1 MIKKEETINIIINRL
16 LVGILFGFL
25 CGVTLYVTSRH
36 FVNQEIT
43 PKWFGLIAGVGIAGI
58 ISGIFHRNL
67 YIPQKSVLIP
77 MLLCCSLIVLRDYL
91 ASGFNYQLM
100 TQAVCLL
107 LLFFLFQQMTVIFPV
122 KYFLGITVIL
132 TVILACYGVL
142 DYPGLFLSAKHVRLT
157 GSFDNPAGFTA
168 ALVCVLPFTFYF
180 PRDTSRTVK
189 YIAILIAV
197 LLFSVITLSQARAA
211 IIAGFAVILCY
222 LLYSKYSG
230 IKWKN
235 EMKILLVC
243 IIAASMTGLY
253 FLKKDSADGRIP
265 VWSSTWDMIRDKP
278 LTGHGYGTFNA
289 KYMLYQ
295 AEYFETHPES
305 KYADLADNVLH
316 PFNEYLLV
324 WAEHGIIGMACIAL
338 LCYLLIRCYFREPL
352 YIKFIALLSLLSLAV
367 LSCFSYPFK
376 YPFTWVIAFLN
387 IAMICPPVKV
397 SSHRIVNMARTGLIL
412 VAVVLLVAV
421 APLMKAE
428 IRWNTVAKQSLAGKT
443 REVLPEYDSLYKY
456 LGKNGLFL
464 YNHAAELHE
473 VKEYAK
479 SLSVFERCVRYYND
493 IDVQMLLAYNYKEL
507 GRYDEAEKHYKLAA
521 GMCPGRFMPLY
532 QLTEFYTATERTD
545 EARTLAQQIID
556 KKVKI
561 PSATVHAIKQKMREL
576 IDREDGINVPAS
588 ESRTDVEPINKKQ
601 PRQGNL
607 LENETP
613 KELLPP

>member
-1 MIKKEETINIIINRL
+1 MIKRKETMKVIINRL
-16 LVGILFGFL
+16 IAGILFGIL
-25 CGVTLYVTSRH
+25 CCVTLFVTSRH

-43 PKWFGLIAGVGIAGI
+43 PKWFGLITGVGIVGI
-58 ISGIFHRNL
+58 ISGIFHRSL
-67 YIPQKSVLIP
+67 YIPLKSVWIP
-77 MLLCCSLIVLRDYL
+77 MLLCYFLIVLRDCL
-91 ASGFNYQLM
+91 VSGFNYQLI

-107 LLFFLFQQMTVIFPV
+107 LLFFFSQQMTVIFPI
-122 KYFLGITVIL
+122 KYILGITVVL
-132 TVILACYGVL
+132 MAILACYGVL
-142 DYPGLFLSAKHVRLT
+142 NYPGLLLSTKHVRLT

-180 PRDTSRTVK
+180 FRNTSRTVK
-189 YIAILIAV
+189 YIAVFITV
-197 LLFSVITLSQARAA
+197 LLFSVIVLSQARAA

-222 LLYSKYSG
+222 LLCGNYLG

-235 EMKILLVC
+235 WMKILLVC

-253 FLKKDSADGRIP
+253 FLKKDSADGRIS
-265 VWSSTWDMIRDKP
+265 VWQSTWDMIRDKP
-278 LTGHGYGTFNA
+278 FTGHGYGTFNA

-295 AEYFETHPES
+295 AEYFETHPDS

-338 LCYLLIRCYFREPL
+338 LCYLLIRCYFREPS
-352 YIKFIALLSLLSLAV
+352 YIRFIALLSMLSLAV

-376 YPFTWVIAFLN
+376 YPFTWLIAFLN
-387 IAMICPPVKV
+387 IALICPSGKV
-397 SSHRIVNMARTGLIL
+397 SSRSTVNATRTGLVLIAIAL
-412 VAVVLLVAV
+412 LITVV
-421 APLMKAE
+421 PLMNAE
-428 IRWNTVAKQSLAGKT
+428 IRWNIIAKQSLAGRT
-443 REVLPEYDSLYKY
+443 REVLPEYDRLYKY

-473 VKEYAK
+473 VKGYAK

-493 IDVQMLLAYNYKEL
+493 MDVQMLLAYNYKEL
-507 GRYDEAEKHYKLAA
+507 GRYDEAEKHFKLAA
-521 GMCPGRFMPLY
+521 SMCPGRFIPLY
-532 QLTEFYTATERTD
+532 QLTELYTAIGRTD
-545 EARTLAQQIID
+545 EARMLAQQIID

-561 PSATVHAIKQKMREL
+561 PSATIHAIRQKMQEL
-576 IDREDGINVPAS
+576 IDREEKINVPAP
-588 ESRTDVEPINKKQ
+588 ESRMNVEPFNKTQ
-601 PRQGNL
+601 SRQGHL

>member
-1 MIKKEETINIIINRL
+1 
-16 LVGILFGFL
+16 
-25 CGVTLYVTSRH
+25 
-36 FVNQEIT
+36 
-43 PKWFGLIAGVGIAGI
+43 
-58 ISGIFHRNL
+58 
-67 YIPQKSVLIP
+67 
-77 MLLCCSLIVLRDYL
+77 MLLYCFLIVLRDCFV
-91 ASGFNYQLM
+91 SGFNYQLI

-107 LLFFLFQQMTVIFPV
+107 LLFFLLQQMTVAFPV
-122 KYFLGITVIL
+122 KYILGITVIL
-132 TVILACYGVL
+132 TAVLACYGVL
-142 DYPGLFLSAKHVRLT
+142 NYSGSLVSAKHVRLT

-168 ALVCVLPFTFYF
+168 ALVCVLPCTFYF
-180 PRDTSRTVK
+180 FRDTSRTVK
-189 YIAILIAV
+189 YIAILIAI
-197 LLFSVITLSQARAA
+197 LLFSVIVLSQARAA

-222 LLYSKYSG
+222 LLCGNYSG

-235 EMKILLVC
+235 WVKILLSC

-265 VWSSTWDMIRDKP
+265 IWQSTWDMIRDKP

-324 WAEHGIIGMACIAL
+324 WAEYGIIGMSCIAL
-338 LCYLLIRCYFREPL
+338 LCFLLIRHYFRAPSYL
-352 YIKFIALLSLLSLAV
+352 KFIALLSLLSLAV

-376 YPFTWVIAFLN
+376 YPFTWLIAFLN
-387 IAMICPPVKV
+387 IALICPPGKV
-397 SSHRIVNMARTGLIL
+397 SSHRIINATRTGLVLIA
-412 VAVVLLVAV
+412 VALLLVGV
-421 APLMKAE
+421 PLMKAE
-428 IRWNTVAKQSLAGKT
+428 IRWNTIAKQSLAGKT
-443 REVLPEYDSLYKY
+443 REVLSEYDKLYKY
-456 LGKNGLFL
+456 LGRNGLFL

-479 SLSVFERCVRYYND
+479 SLSVFERCIQYYND
-493 IDVQMLLAYNYKEL
+493 MDVQMLLAYNYKEL
-507 GRYDEAEKHYKLAA
+507 GKYNEAEKHLKLAA
-521 GMCPGRFMPLY
+521 FMCPGRFMPLY
-532 QLTEFYTATERTD
+532 ELTELFTATGRTD
-545 EARTLAQQIID
+545 ETRTLAQQIVD

-561 PSATVHAIKQKMREL
+561 PSATVYAIKQKMQKL
-576 IDREDGINVPAS
+576 IDREEEIHVPAS
-588 ESRTDVEPINKKQ
+588 ESRTDVEPFNKTQ

>member
-1 MIKKEETINIIINRL
+1 MIKRKETMEVIINRL
-16 LVGILFGFL
+16 IVGILFGIL
-25 CGVTLYVTSRH
+25 CCATLFVTSRH
-36 FVNQEIT
+36 FVNQEVT

-58 ISGIFHRNL
+58 ITGIFHRSL
-67 YIPQKSVLIP
+67 YIPLKSVWIP
-77 MLLCCSLIVLRDYL
+77 MLLCCFLIVLRDCL
-91 ASGFNYQLM
+91 VSGFNYQLM

-107 LLFFLFQQMTVIFPV
+107 LLFFLLQQMTMIFSV
-122 KYFLGITVIL
+122 KYVLGITVIL
-132 TVILACYGVL
+132 TAVLACYGVWN
-142 DYPGLFLSAKHVRLT
+142 YPGLLLSAKHVRLT

-168 ALVCVLPFTFYF
+168 ALVCVLPCTFYF
-180 PRDTSRTVK
+180 FRNTPRAVK

-197 LLFSVITLSQARAA
+197 LLFSVIVLSQARAA

-222 LLYSKYSG
+222 LLCGSYSG

-235 EMKILLVC
+235 WIKILLVC

-265 VWSSTWDMIRDKP
+265 VWSSTWDMIWDKP

-295 AEYFETHPES
+295 AEYFETHPDS

-324 WAEHGIIGMACIAL
+324 WAEHGIIGMSCIAL
-338 LCYLLIRCYFREPL
+338 LCFLLIRCYFREPSH
-352 YIKFIALLSLLSLAV
+352 IRFIALLSMLSLAV

-376 YPFTWVIAFLN
+376 YPFTWLIAFLN
-387 IAMICPPVKV
+387 IALICPPGKV
-397 SSHRIVNMARTGLIL
+397 SSRRTVNATRTGLVLTAI
-412 VAVVLLVAV
+412 VLLITVV
-421 APLMKAE
+421 PLMKAE
-428 IRWNTVAKQSLAGKT
+428 IRWNTIAKQSLAGRT
-443 REVLPEYDSLYKY
+443 REVLPEYDKLYKY
-456 LGKNGLFL
+456 LGRNGLFL

-493 IDVQMLLAYNYKEL
+493 MDVQMLLADNYKES
-507 GRYDEAEKHYKLAA
+507 GRYDETEKHLKLATS
-521 GMCPGRFMPLY
+521 MCPGRFLPLY
-532 QLTEFYTATERTD
+532 QLTELYTATGRTD
-545 EARTLAQQIID
+545 KARTLAQQIVN

-561 PSATVHAIKQKMREL
+561 PSTTIHVIKQKMQEL
-576 IDREDGINVPAS
+576 IDREDGINVPES
-588 ESRTDVEPINKKQ
+588 ESRTNVEPINKTQ

>member
-1 MIKKEETINIIINRL
+1 
-16 LVGILFGFL
+16 LF
-25 CGVTLYVTSRH
+25 VTSRH
-36 FVNQEIT
+36 FVNQEVT
-43 PKWFGLIAGVGIAGI
+43 PKWFGLITGIGMAGIIAGI
-58 ISGIFHRNL
+58 FHCNL
-67 YIPQKSVLIP
+67 YIPLKSVWIP
-77 MLLCCSLIVLRDYL
+77 IFLCCSLIVLRDCFV
-91 ASGFNYQLM
+91 SGFNYQLM
-100 TQAVCLL
+100 IQAVCLL
-107 LLFFLFQQMTVIFPV
+107 LLFFLLQQMTVILPV
-122 KYFLGITVIL
+122 KYILGITVIL
-132 TVILACYGVL
+132 TAILACYGVW
-142 DYPGLFLSAKHVRLT
+142 DYPGLYLSAKHVRLT

-168 ALVCVLPFTFYF
+168 ALVCVLPCTFYF
-180 PRDTSRTVK
+180 FRNTPRTVK
-189 YIAILIAV
+189 YVALLIAV
-197 LLFSVITLSQARAA
+197 LLFSVIVLSQARAA

-222 LLYSKYSG
+222 LLCGNYSG

-235 EMKILLVC
+235 WMKILLVC

-265 VWSSTWDMIRDKP
+265 IWQSTWDMIRDKP

-295 AEYFETHPES
+295 AEYFETHPDS

-324 WAEHGIIGMACIAL
+324 WAEHGIIGIACIAL
-338 LCYLLIRCYFREPL
+338 LCFLLIRRYFREPS
-352 YIKFIALLSLLSLAV
+352 YIKFIALLSLLSLAI

-387 IAMICPPVKV
+387 IALICLLGKV
-397 SSHRIVNMARTGLIL
+397 SSCRIVNMTRAGLVSIAISFLPTG
-412 VAVVLLVAV
+412 VS
-421 APLMKAE
+421 LMKSE
-428 IRWNTVAKQSLAGKT
+428 IRWNTVAKQSLAGRT
-443 REVLPEYDSLYKY
+443 GEVLPEYGKLYKY
-456 LGKNGLFL
+456 LGRNGLFL

-493 IDVQMLLAYNYKEL
+493 MDVQMLLADNHREL
-507 GRYDEAEKHYKLAA
+507 CQYDEAEKHLKLAA
-521 GMCPGRFMPLY
+521 SMCPGRFMPLY
-532 QLTEFYTATERTD
+532 ELTELYTATGRTD
-545 EARTLAQQIID
+545 EARTLAQQIVD

-576 IDREDGINVPAS
+576 IDREEGITVPAS
-588 ESRTDVEPINKKQ
+588 ESRTDVEPINKTQ
-601 PRQGNL
+601 PGQGHL